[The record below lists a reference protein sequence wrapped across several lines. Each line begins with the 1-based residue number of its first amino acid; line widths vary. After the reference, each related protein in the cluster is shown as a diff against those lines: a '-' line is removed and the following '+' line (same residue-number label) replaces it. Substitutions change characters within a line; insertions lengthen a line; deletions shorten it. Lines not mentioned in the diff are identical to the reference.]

1 MWYERISI
9 FIWKND
15 VVNLWCSYVS
25 SILKFSWKK
34 LISRKIIVWYICI
47 SKKRRTPSSL
57 KFIWDRSCCY
67 VLYTIMVVVL
77 VNFNHS
83 NSSCDFL
90 THLAT
95 LRLNSGKFSRHSLA
109 ASTFAGDLRRAQ
121 NEVNISLEYLTG
133 FLLSKSFLFRGRLSV
148 LQTGT
153 WLSMSGV

>member
-1 MWYERISI
+1 MYYFLYFFSCFFNLFVCCGMKESQFLYEKMTLSTC
-9 FIWKND
+9 D
-15 VVNLWCSYVS
+15 VVMSAV
-25 SILKFSWKK
+25 LKFSWKK
-34 LISRKIIVWYICI
+34 LISRKILVWYICI
-47 SKKRRTPSSL
+47 SKKRRTPSFL

-109 ASTFAGDLRRAQ
+109 ASTFAGDLRR
-121 NEVNISLEYLTG
+121 EEKKYII
-133 FLLSKSFLFRGRLSV
+133 FH
-148 LQTGT
+148 
-153 WLSMSGV
+153 